1 MSSAERIRVR
11 GLGRRVLRRFAAYR
25 TGFVLS
31 LLTVVLSTALG
42 VAGPLFLRVI
52 VDEAVPQRD
61 RELLMWM
68 CLGMLAVGIAQSGF
82 FYLQTRLANSI
93 GLGVVHG
100 LRMDVY
106 QRVQS
111 MPITFHAG
119 RSGSE
124 VQTRLASDIAGI
136 SDVITFTAQHALG
149 SLTLVITIGTAML
162 ILNWPIAVVAIGLT
176 LGLVVMN
183 QRYAERQRL
192 LAVESQ
198 EHMSEMMRLAGE
210 HLSLPGV
217 LMGRTMRCWDGQRD
231 RFRASSA
238 TIADLTIRERHMATS
253 AESIIGVSFAVIPPV
268 VYWMAGGGFT
278 SLSMGTAIVLV
289 VLQLQLAQPIQAL
302 LGLSTSVRRSLAHFD
317 RIFEYIDLGPTA
329 ALPAPRTPHTGTQV
343 PAVGITLREVSYRYP
358 ETGRSTL
365 RGIDLD
371 FPAGSTTMIVGST
384 GSGKSTLG
392 YLVAGLLEPDAGT
405 VRVSGG
411 DDKPSETVLLVP
423 QEPGIFNASF
433 RDNLLLARPGA
444 TEAELREVLSRLALD
459 DLVSSFPDGLD
470 TSVGER
476 GYQLSG
482 GERQRLGLARALLSD
497 APVVVLDEVT
507 SALDWATART
517 VQAALEELRG
527 NRTTVVISHRLSGVK
542 DTDRVVVLA
551 EGLVAENGTHGELRT
566 APGRYSDLLRMR
578 DEDLSEAGTTP

>member
-1 MSSAERIRVR
+1 MSDTERMQVR
-11 GLGRRVLRRFAAYR
+11 ALGRRVLRRFAEHKA
-25 TGFVLS
+25 GFALS
-31 LLTVVLSTALG
+31 LLTVVLSTGLG
-42 VAGPLFLRVI
+42 ITGPLFLRVI
-52 VDEAVPQRD
+52 VDEAVPQGD
-61 RELLMWM
+61 RTLLMWM

-82 FYLQTRLANSI
+82 FYLQSRLTNSI

-100 LRMDVY
+100 LRVDVY

-124 VQTRLASDIAGI
+124 VQTRLASDIGGI

-149 SLTLVITIGTAML
+149 SLTMVITIGTAML
-162 ILNWPIAVVAIGLT
+162 ILSWPIAVVAIGLT
-176 LGLVVMN
+176 LGLVIMN

-192 LAVESQ
+192 LAVETQ
-198 EHMSEMMRLAGE
+198 EHTSEMMRLAGE

-217 LMGRTMRCWDGQRD
+217 LMGRTMRCWGGQRD

-238 TIADLTIRERHMATS
+238 AIADLTIRERAMATS

-278 SLSMGTAIVLV
+278 SLSIGTAIVLV

-329 ALPAPRTPHTGTQV
+329 ALPAPRPPDTGTRG
-343 PAVGITLREVSYRYP
+343 PAVGITLSEVSYRYP
-358 ETGRSTL
+358 ESGRSTL
-365 RGIDLD
+365 CGINLD

-392 YLVAGLLEPDAGT
+392 YLVAGLLEPGAGT
-405 VRVSGG
+405 VRVFGG
-411 DDKPSETVLLVP
+411 DEKPSETVLLVP

-459 DLVSSFPDGLD
+459 DLVSSFPEGLD

-507 SALDWATART
+507 SALDWATERT

-551 EGLVAENGTHGELRT
+551 EGVVAEKGTHGELRT
-566 APGRYSDLLRMR
+566 APGRYSDLLRLR
-578 DEDLSEAGTTP
+578 DEDLSEAGAAP

>member
-1 MSSAERIRVR
+1 MNDSERIQMRA
-11 GLGRRVLRRFAAYR
+11 LGRRVLRRFAAHKG
-25 TGFVLS
+25 GFALS
-31 LLTVVLSTALG
+31 LLTVVVSTGLG
-42 VAGPLFLRVI
+42 ISGPLFLRVI

-82 FYLQTRLANSI
+82 FYLQSRLTNSI

-100 LRMDVY
+100 LRVDVY
-106 QRVQS
+106 ERVQS

-119 RSGSE
+119 RSGAE
-124 VQTRLASDIAGI
+124 VQTRLASDIGGI

-149 SLTLVITIGTAML
+149 ALTMVITIGTAML
-162 ILNWPIAVVAIGLT
+162 ILSWPVAVVAIGLT
-176 LGLVVMN
+176 LGLVIMN
-183 QRYAERQRL
+183 QHYAERQRL
-192 LAVESQ
+192 LAVEAQ
-198 EHMSEMMRLAGE
+198 EHTSEMMRLTGE

-217 LMGRTMRCWDGQRD
+217 LMGRTLRCWDGQRD
-231 RFRASSA
+231 RFRASSSA
-238 TIADLTIRERHMATS
+238 IADLTIRERSMATS
-253 AESIIGVSFAVIPPV
+253 AESIISVSFAAIPPV

-278 SLSMGTAIVLV
+278 SLSIGTAIVLV

-329 ALPAPRTPHTGTQV
+329 ALPAPRNPHTGTQV

-358 ETGRSTL
+358 ESGRSTL

-371 FPAGSTTMIVGST
+371 FPAGSTTIIVGPT

-392 YLVAGLLEPDAGT
+392 YLVAGLLEPGAGT
-405 VRVSGG
+405 IRVSSG
-411 DDKPSETVLLVP
+411 DEKPSETVLLVP

-444 TEAELREVLSRLALD
+444 TEVELREVLSRLALD
-459 DLVSSFPDGLD
+459 DLVSSFPEGLD

-551 EGLVAENGTHGELRT
+551 EGLVAENGTHGDLRT
-566 APGRYSDLLRMR
+566 TPGRYSDLLRMR

>member
-1 MSSAERIRVR
+1 MNDSERIQMRA
-11 GLGRRVLRRFAAYR
+11 LGRRVLRRFAAHKG
-25 TGFVLS
+25 GFALS
-31 LLTVVLSTALG
+31 LLTVVVSTGLG
-42 VAGPLFLRVI
+42 ISGPLFLRVI

-82 FYLQTRLANSI
+82 FYLQSRLTNSI

-100 LRMDVY
+100 LRVDVY
-106 QRVQS
+106 ERVQS

-119 RSGSE
+119 RSGAE
-124 VQTRLASDIAGI
+124 VQTRLASDIGGI

-149 SLTLVITIGTAML
+149 ALTMVITIGTAML
-162 ILNWPIAVVAIGLT
+162 ILSWPVAVVAIGLT
-176 LGLVVMN
+176 LGLVIMN
-183 QRYAERQRL
+183 QHYAERQRL
-192 LAVESQ
+192 LAVEAQ
-198 EHMSEMMRLAGE
+198 EHTSEMMRLTGE

-217 LMGRTMRCWDGQRD
+217 LMGRTLRCWDGQRD
-231 RFRASSA
+231 RFRASSSA
-238 TIADLTIRERHMATS
+238 IADLTIRERSMATS
-253 AESIIGVSFAVIPPV
+253 AESIISVSFAAIPPV

-278 SLSMGTAIVLV
+278 SLSIGTAIVLV

-329 ALPAPRTPHTGTQV
+329 ALPAPRNPHTGTQV

-358 ETGRSTL
+358 ESGRSTL

-371 FPAGSTTMIVGST
+371 FPAGSTTIIVGPT

-392 YLVAGLLEPDAGT
+392 YLVAGLLEPGAGT
-405 VRVSGG
+405 IRVSGG
-411 DDKPSETVLLVP
+411 DEKPSETVLLVP

-459 DLVSSFPDGLD
+459 DLVSSFPEGLD

-566 APGRYSDLLRMR
+566 TPGQYSDLLRMR

>member
-1 MSSAERIRVR
+1 M
-11 GLGRRVLRRFAAYR
+11 
-25 TGFVLS
+25 
-31 LLTVVLSTALG
+31 
-42 VAGPLFLRVI
+42 
-52 VDEAVPQRD
+52 
-61 RELLMWM
+61 
-68 CLGMLAVGIAQSGF
+68 
-82 FYLQTRLANSI
+82 
-93 GLGVVHG
+93 VHG
-100 LRMDVY
+100 LRVDVY
-106 QRVQS
+106 ERVQS

-119 RSGSE
+119 RSGAE
-124 VQTRLASDIAGI
+124 VQTRLASDIGGI

-149 SLTLVITIGTAML
+149 ALTMVITIGTAML
-162 ILNWPIAVVAIGLT
+162 ILSWPVAVVAIGLT
-176 LGLVVMN
+176 LGLVIMN
-183 QRYAERQRL
+183 QHYAERQRL
-192 LAVESQ
+192 LAVEAQ
-198 EHMSEMMRLAGE
+198 EHTSEMMRLTGE

-217 LMGRTMRCWDGQRD
+217 LMGRTLRCWDGQRD
-231 RFRASSA
+231 RFRASSSA
-238 TIADLTIRERHMATS
+238 IADLTIRERSMATS
-253 AESIIGVSFAVIPPV
+253 AESIISVSFAAIPPV

-278 SLSMGTAIVLV
+278 SLSIGTAIVLV

-329 ALPAPRTPHTGTQV
+329 ALPAPRNPHTGTQV
-343 PAVGITLREVSYRYP
+343 PAAGITLREVSYRYP
-358 ETGRSTL
+358 ESGRSTL

-371 FPAGSTTMIVGST
+371 FPAGSTTIIVGPT

-392 YLVAGLLEPDAGT
+392 YLIAGLLEPGAGT
-405 VRVSGG
+405 IRVSSG
-411 DDKPSETVLLVP
+411 DEKPSETVLLVP

-459 DLVSSFPDGLD
+459 DLVSSFPEGLD

-566 APGRYSDLLRMR
+566 TPGRYSDLLRMR

>member
-1 MSSAERIRVR
+1 MSDTERIQIRA
-11 GLGRRVLRRFAAYR
+11 LGRRVLRRFAAHKAN
-25 TGFVLS
+25 FALS
-31 LLTVVLSTALG
+31 LLTVVLSTGLG
-42 VAGPLFLRVI
+42 ISGPLFLRVI

-61 RELLMWM
+61 RELLLWM

-82 FYLQTRLANSI
+82 FYLQSRLTNSI

-100 LRMDVY
+100 LRVEVY
-106 QRVQS
+106 ERVQS

-119 RSGSE
+119 RSGAE
-124 VQTRLASDIAGI
+124 VQTRLASDIGGI
-136 SDVITFTAQHALG
+136 SDVITFTAQRALG
-149 SLTLVITIGTAML
+149 SLTMVVTIGTAML
-162 ILNWPIAVVAIGLT
+162 ILSWPVAVVAIGLT
-176 LGLVVMN
+176 LGLVIMN
-183 QRYAERQRL
+183 QHYAERQRL
-192 LAVESQ
+192 LAVEAQ
-198 EHMSEMMRLAGE
+198 EHTSEMLRLTGE

-217 LMGRTMRCWDGQRD
+217 LMGRTLRCWDGQRD
-231 RFRASSA
+231 RFRASSSA
-238 TIADLTIRERHMATS
+238 ITGLTIRERSMATS
-253 AESIIGVSFAVIPPV
+253 AESIIGVSFAAIPPV

-278 SLSMGTAIVLV
+278 SLSIGTAIVLV

-329 ALPAPRTPHTGTQV
+329 ALPAPRNPHTGTQV

-358 ETGRSTL
+358 ESGRSTL

-392 YLVAGLLEPDAGT
+392 YLVAGLLEPGAGT

-433 RDNLLLARPGA
+433 RDNLLLARPDA
-444 TEAELREVLSRLALD
+444 TEAELRDVLSRLALD

-551 EGLVAENGTHGELRT
+551 DGLVVENGTHGELRT
-566 APGRYSDLLRMR
+566 TPGRYADLLRMR

>member
-1 MSSAERIRVR
+1 MSDTERMQVR
-11 GLGRRVLRRFAAYR
+11 ALGRRVLRRFAEHKA
-25 TGFVLS
+25 GFALS
-31 LLTVVLSTALG
+31 LLTVVLSTGLG
-42 VAGPLFLRVI
+42 ITGPLFLRVI
-52 VDEAVPQRD
+52 VDEAVPQGD
-61 RELLMWM
+61 RTLLMWM

-82 FYLQTRLANSI
+82 FYLQSRLTNSI

-100 LRMDVY
+100 LRVDVY

-124 VQTRLASDIAGI
+124 VQTRLASDIGGI

-149 SLTLVITIGTAML
+149 SLTMVITIGTAML
-162 ILNWPIAVVAIGLT
+162 ILSWPIAVVAIGLT
-176 LGLVVMN
+176 LGLVIMN

-192 LAVESQ
+192 LAVEAQ
-198 EHMSEMMRLAGE
+198 EHTSEMMRLAGE

-217 LMGRTMRCWDGQRD
+217 LMGRTMRCWGGQRD

-238 TIADLTIRERHMATS
+238 AIADLTIRERAMATS

-278 SLSMGTAIVLV
+278 SLSIGTAIVLV

-329 ALPAPRTPHTGTQV
+329 ALPAPRPPDTGARG
-343 PAVGITLREVSYRYP
+343 PAVGITLSEVSYRYP
-358 ETGRSTL
+358 ESGRSTL
-365 RGIDLD
+365 CGINLD

-392 YLVAGLLEPDAGT
+392 YLVAGLLEPGAGT
-405 VRVSGG
+405 VRVFGG
-411 DDKPSETVLLVP
+411 DEKPSETVLLVP

-459 DLVSSFPDGLD
+459 DLVSSFPEGLD

-507 SALDWATART
+507 SALDWATERT

-551 EGLVAENGTHGELRT
+551 EGVVAEKGTHGELRT
-566 APGRYSDLLRMR
+566 APGRYSDLLRLR
-578 DEDLSEAGTTP
+578 DEDLSEAGAAP

>member
-1 MSSAERIRVR
+1 MSDSERIQVR
-11 GLGRRVLRRFAAYR
+11 ALGRRVLRRFAAHKA
-25 TGFVLS
+25 GFALS
-31 LLTVVLSTALG
+31 LLTVVLSTGLG
-42 VAGPLFLRVI
+42 IAGPLFLRVI

-61 RELLMWM
+61 RALLMWM

-82 FYLQTRLANSI
+82 FYLQSRLTNSI

-100 LRMDVY
+100 LRVDVY

-124 VQTRLASDIAGI
+124 VQTRLASDIGGI

-149 SLTLVITIGTAML
+149 SLTMVVTIGTAML
-162 ILNWPIAVVAIGLT
+162 ILSWPIAVVAIGLT
-176 LGLVVMN
+176 LGLVIMN

-192 LAVESQ
+192 LAVEAQ
-198 EHMSEMMRLAGE
+198 EHTSEMMRLAGE

-238 TIADLTIRERHMATS
+238 AITDLTIRERSMATS

-278 SLSMGTAIVLV
+278 SLSIGTAIVLV
-289 VLQLQLAQPIQAL
+289 VLQLQLAQPIRAL

-329 ALPAPRTPHTGTQV
+329 ALPAPRGPDTGTRV
-343 PAVGITLREVSYRYP
+343 PAAGITLREVSYRYP
-358 ETGRSTL
+358 ESGRSTL

-392 YLVAGLLEPDAGT
+392 YLVAGLLEPGAGT

-411 DDKPSETVLLVP
+411 EEKPSETVLLVP
-423 QEPGIFNASF
+423 QEPGIFNATF
-433 RDNLLLARPGA
+433 RENLLLARPGA
-444 TEAELREVLSRLALD
+444 TEAELREVLFRLALD
-459 DLVSSFPDGLD
+459 DLVSSFPEGLD

-527 NRTTVVISHRLSGVK
+527 NRTMIVISHRLSGAK

-551 EGLVAENGTHGELRT
+551 EGLVAEEGTHGELRT

-578 DEDLSEAGTTP
+578 DEDLSEAGKAP

>member
-1 MSSAERIRVR
+1 MSDTERIQIRA
-11 GLGRRVLRRFAAYR
+11 LGRRVLRRFATHKA
-25 TGFVLS
+25 GFALS

-42 VAGPLFLRVI
+42 ISGPLFLRVI

-68 CLGMLAVGIAQSGF
+68 CLGMLGVGIAQSGF
-82 FYLQTRLANSI
+82 FYLQSRLTNSI
-93 GLGVVHG
+93 GLGVVHD
-100 LRMDVY
+100 LRVDVY
-106 QRVQS
+106 ERVQS

-119 RSGSE
+119 RSGAE
-124 VQTRLASDIAGI
+124 VQTRLASDIGGI
-136 SDVITFTAQHALG
+136 SDVITFTAQRALG
-149 SLTLVITIGTAML
+149 SLTMVITIGTAMF
-162 ILNWPIAVVAIGLT
+162 ILSWPVALVAIGLT
-176 LGLVVMN
+176 LGLVIMN

-192 LAVESQ
+192 LAVEAQ
-198 EHMSEMMRLAGE
+198 EHTSEMMRLTGE

-217 LMGRTMRCWDGQRD
+217 LMGRTLRCWDGQRD
-231 RFRASSA
+231 RFRASSSA
-238 TIADLTIRERHMATS
+238 IADLTIRERSMATS

-278 SLSMGTAIVLV
+278 SLSIGTAIVLV
-289 VLQLQLAQPIQAL
+289 VLQLQLAQPIQVL

-329 ALPAPRTPHTGTQV
+329 ALPAPRTPHTGTRV

-358 ETGRSTL
+358 ESGRSTL

-392 YLVAGLLEPDAGT
+392 YLVAGLLEPGAGT

-444 TEAELREVLSRLALD
+444 TEAELREVLFRLALD
-459 DLVSSFPDGLD
+459 DLVSSFPEGLD

-551 EGLVAENGTHGELRT
+551 EGIVAENGTHGELRT
-566 APGRYSDLLRMR
+566 TPGRYSDLLRMR

>member
-1 MSSAERIRVR
+1 MRDTERTQVR
-11 GLGRRVLRRFAAYR
+11 ALGRRVLRRFAEHKA
-25 TGFVLS
+25 GFALS
-31 LLTVVLSTALG
+31 LLTVVLSTGLG
-42 VAGPLFLRVI
+42 ITGPLFLRVI
-52 VDEAVPQRD
+52 VDEAVPQGD
-61 RELLMWM
+61 RTLLMWM

-82 FYLQTRLANSI
+82 FYLQSRLTNSI

-100 LRMDVY
+100 LRVDVY

-124 VQTRLASDIAGI
+124 VQTRLASDIGGI

-149 SLTLVITIGTAML
+149 SLTMVITIGTAML
-162 ILNWPIAVVAIGLT
+162 ILSWPIAVVAIGLT
-176 LGLVVMN
+176 LGLVIMN

-192 LAVESQ
+192 LAVEAQ
-198 EHMSEMMRLAGE
+198 EHTSDMMRLAGE

-238 TIADLTIRERHMATS
+238 AIADLTVRERAMATS

-278 SLSMGTAIVLV
+278 SLSIGTAIVLV

-329 ALPAPRTPHTGTQV
+329 ALPAPRTPDTGTRG
-343 PAVGITLREVSYRYP
+343 PAVGITLSEVSYRYP
-358 ETGRSTL
+358 ESGRSTL

-392 YLVAGLLEPDAGT
+392 YLVAGLLEPGAGT
-405 VRVSGG
+405 VRVFGG
-411 DDKPSETVLLVP
+411 DEKPSETVLLVP

-433 RDNLLLARPGA
+433 RDNLLLARPDA

-459 DLVSSFPDGLD
+459 DLVASFPEGLD

-551 EGLVAENGTHGELRT
+551 EGVVAEKGTHGELRT
-566 APGRYSDLLRMR
+566 AAGRYSDLLRMR
-578 DEDLSEAGTTP
+578 DEDLSEAGAAP

>member
-1 MSSAERIRVR
+1 MRDTERTQVR
-11 GLGRRVLRRFAAYR
+11 ALGRRVLRRFAEHKA
-25 TGFVLS
+25 GFALS
-31 LLTVVLSTALG
+31 LLTVVLSTGLG
-42 VAGPLFLRVI
+42 ITGPLFLRVI
-52 VDEAVPQRD
+52 VDEAVPQGD
-61 RELLMWM
+61 RTLLMWM

-82 FYLQTRLANSI
+82 FYLQSRLTNSI

-100 LRMDVY
+100 LRVDVY

-124 VQTRLASDIAGI
+124 VQTRLASDIGGI

-149 SLTLVITIGTAML
+149 SLTMVITIGTAML
-162 ILNWPIAVVAIGLT
+162 ILSWPVAVVAIGLT
-176 LGLVVMN
+176 LGLVIMN

-192 LAVESQ
+192 LAVEAQ
-198 EHMSEMMRLAGE
+198 ENTSEMMRLAGE

-238 TIADLTIRERHMATS
+238 AIADLTIRERSMATS

-278 SLSMGTAIVLV
+278 SLSIGTAIVLV

-329 ALPAPRTPHTGTQV
+329 ALPAPRTPDTGTRG
-343 PAVGITLREVSYRYP
+343 PAVGITLSEVSYRYP
-358 ETGRSTL
+358 ESGRSTL

-392 YLVAGLLEPDAGT
+392 YLVAGLLEPGAGT
-405 VRVSGG
+405 VRVLGG
-411 DDKPSETVLLVP
+411 DEKPSETVLLVP

-444 TEAELREVLSRLALD
+444 TEAELRQVLSRLALD
-459 DLVSSFPDGLD
+459 DLVSSFPEGLD

-551 EGLVAENGTHGELRT
+551 EGVVAEKGTHGELRM
-566 APGRYSDLLRMR
+566 AAGRYSDLLRMR
-578 DEDLSEAGTTP
+578 DEDLSEAGAAP

>member
-1 MSSAERIRVR
+1 MSDTERIQIRA
-11 GLGRRVLRRFAAYR
+11 LGRRVLRRFAAHKA
-25 TGFVLS
+25 GFALS

-42 VAGPLFLRVI
+42 ISGPLFLRVI

-68 CLGMLAVGIAQSGF
+68 CLGMLGVGIAQSGF
-82 FYLQTRLANSI
+82 FYLQSRLTNSI
-93 GLGVVHG
+93 GLGVVHD
-100 LRMDVY
+100 LRVDVY
-106 QRVQS
+106 ERVQS

-119 RSGSE
+119 RSGAE
-124 VQTRLASDIAGI
+124 VQTRLASDIGGI
-136 SDVITFTAQHALG
+136 SDVITFTAQRALG
-149 SLTLVITIGTAML
+149 SLTMVITIGTAMF
-162 ILNWPIAVVAIGLT
+162 ILSWPVALVAIGLT
-176 LGLVVMN
+176 LGLVIMN

-192 LAVESQ
+192 LAVEAQ
-198 EHMSEMMRLAGE
+198 EHTSEMMRLTGE

-217 LMGRTMRCWDGQRD
+217 LMGRTLRCWDGQRD
-231 RFRASSA
+231 RFRASSSA
-238 TIADLTIRERHMATS
+238 IADLTIRERSMATS

-278 SLSMGTAIVLV
+278 SLSIGTAIVLV

-329 ALPAPRTPHTGTQV
+329 ALPAPRTPHTGTRV

-358 ETGRSTL
+358 ESGRSTL

-392 YLVAGLLEPDAGT
+392 YLVAGLLEPGAGT

-411 DDKPSETVLLVP
+411 DDKASETVLLVP

-459 DLVSSFPDGLD
+459 DLVSSFPEGLD

-551 EGLVAENGTHGELRT
+551 EGIVAENGTHGELRT
-566 APGRYSDLLRMR
+566 TPGRYSDLLRMR

>member
-1 MSSAERIRVR
+1 MRDTERTQVR
-11 GLGRRVLRRFAAYR
+11 ALGQRVLRRFAEHKA
-25 TGFVLS
+25 GFALS
-31 LLTVVLSTALG
+31 LLTVVLSTGLG
-42 VAGPLFLRVI
+42 ITGPLFLRVI
-52 VDEAVPQRD
+52 VDEAVPQGD
-61 RELLMWM
+61 RTLLMWM

-82 FYLQTRLANSI
+82 FYLQSRLTNSI

-100 LRMDVY
+100 LRVDVY

-124 VQTRLASDIAGI
+124 VQTRLASDIGGI

-149 SLTLVITIGTAML
+149 SLTMVITIGTAML
-162 ILNWPIAVVAIGLT
+162 ILSWPIAVVAIGLT
-176 LGLVVMN
+176 LGLVIMN

-192 LAVESQ
+192 LAVEAQ
-198 EHMSEMMRLAGE
+198 EHTSEMMRLAGE

-231 RFRASSA
+231 RFRASSSA
-238 TIADLTIRERHMATS
+238 IADLTIRERSMATS

-278 SLSMGTAIVLV
+278 SLSIGTAIVLV

-317 RIFEYIDLGPTA
+317 RIFEYIDLGPTS
-329 ALPAPRTPHTGTQV
+329 ALPAPRTPDTGTRG
-343 PAVGITLREVSYRYP
+343 PAVGITLSEVSYRYP
-358 ETGRSTL
+358 ESGKSTL

-392 YLVAGLLEPDAGT
+392 YLVAGLLEPGAGT
-405 VRVSGG
+405 VRVLGG
-411 DDKPSETVLLVP
+411 DEKPSETVLLVP

-444 TEAELREVLSRLALD
+444 TEAELRQVLSRLALD
-459 DLVSSFPDGLD
+459 DLVSSFPEGLD

-551 EGLVAENGTHGELRT
+551 GGVVAEKGTHGELRT
-566 APGRYSDLLRMR
+566 AAGRYSDLLRMR
-578 DEDLSEAGTTP
+578 DEDLSEAGAAP

>member
-1 MSSAERIRVR
+1 M
-11 GLGRRVLRRFAAYR
+11 
-25 TGFVLS
+25 
-31 LLTVVLSTALG
+31 TVVLSTALG
-42 VAGPLFLRVI
+42 ISGPLFLRVI

-68 CLGMLAVGIAQSGF
+68 CLGMLGVGIAQSGF
-82 FYLQTRLANSI
+82 FYLQSRLTNSI
-93 GLGVVHG
+93 GLGVVHD
-100 LRMDVY
+100 LRVDVY
-106 QRVQS
+106 ERVQS

-119 RSGSE
+119 RSGAE
-124 VQTRLASDIAGI
+124 VQTRLASDIGGI
-136 SDVITFTAQHALG
+136 SDVITFTAQRALG
-149 SLTLVITIGTAML
+149 SLTMVITIGTAMF
-162 ILNWPIAVVAIGLT
+162 ILSWPVALVAIGLT
-176 LGLVVMN
+176 LGLVIMN

-192 LAVESQ
+192 LAVEAQ
-198 EHMSEMMRLAGE
+198 EHTSEMMRLTGE

-217 LMGRTMRCWDGQRD
+217 LMGRTLRCWDGQRD
-231 RFRASSA
+231 RFRASSSA
-238 TIADLTIRERHMATS
+238 IADLTIRERSMATS

-278 SLSMGTAIVLV
+278 SLSIGTAIVLV

-329 ALPAPRTPHTGTQV
+329 ALPAPRTPHTGTRV

-358 ETGRSTL
+358 ESGRSTL

-392 YLVAGLLEPDAGT
+392 YLVAGLLEPGAGT

-411 DDKPSETVLLVP
+411 DDKPFETVLLVP

-459 DLVSSFPDGLD
+459 DLVSSFPEGLD

-542 DTDRVVVLA
+542 DTDQVVVLA
-551 EGLVAENGTHGELRT
+551 EGIVAENGTHGELRT
-566 APGRYSDLLRMR
+566 TPGRYSDLLRMR

>member
-1 MSSAERIRVR
+1 MSDTERIQIRA
-11 GLGRRVLRRFAAYR
+11 LGRRVLRRFAAHR
-25 TGFVLS
+25 ASFALS
-31 LLTVVLSTALG
+31 LLTVVLSTGLG
-42 VAGPLFLRVI
+42 ISGPLFLRVI

-68 CLGMLAVGIAQSGF
+68 CLGMLAVGIAQSSF
-82 FYLQTRLANSI
+82 FYLQSRLTNSI

-100 LRMDVY
+100 LRVDVY
-106 QRVQS
+106 ERVQS

-119 RSGSE
+119 RSGAE
-124 VQTRLASDIAGI
+124 VQTRLAHDIGGI
-136 SDVITFTAQHALG
+136 SDVITFTAQRALG
-149 SLTLVITIGTAML
+149 SLTMVITIGTAML
-162 ILNWPIAVVAIGLT
+162 ILSWPVAVVAIGLT
-176 LGLVVMN
+176 LGLVIMN

-192 LAVESQ
+192 LAVEAQ
-198 EHMSEMMRLAGE
+198 EHTSEMMRLAGE

-217 LMGRTMRCWDGQRD
+217 LMGRTLRCWDGQRD
-231 RFRASSA
+231 RFRASSSA
-238 TIADLTIRERHMATS
+238 ITDLTIRERSMATS
-253 AESIIGVSFAVIPPV
+253 AESIIGVSFAAIPPV

-278 SLSMGTAIVLV
+278 SLSIGTAIVLV

-302 LGLSTSVRRSLAHFD
+302 LGLNASVRRSLAHFD
-317 RIFEYIDLGPTA
+317 RIFEYIDLGPPA
-329 ALPAPRTPHTGTQV
+329 ALPAPRNPHTGTQV

-358 ETGRSTL
+358 ESGKSTL

-392 YLVAGLLEPDAGT
+392 YLVAGLLEPGAGT

-459 DLVSSFPDGLD
+459 DLVSSFPEGLD

-566 APGRYSDLLRMR
+566 TPGRYSDLLRMR